1 MNKGKNMSYKPYNK
15 PCKICGSTNQVFF
28 DDEDRKSIFCK
39 NCKHYEDIYAS
50 EELKQLWENEANEK
64 EQAEINAKIQENIN
78 VPKCPTC
85 NSTNIQKIGTGERVA
100 SVAMLGI
107 FSKKINK
114 SFKCKNC
121 GYTW

>member
-1 MNKGKNMSYKPYNK
+1 MRKPYNV
-15 PCKICGSTNQVFF
+15 PCKKCGSTNQTLMIS
-28 DDEDRKSIFCK
+28 DSRKSIFCS
-39 NCKHYEDIYAS
+39 NCNNFEDLYAS
-50 EELKQLWENEANEK
+50 DELKQQWESEAKEK
-64 EQAEINAKIQENIN
+64 EQAEINAKIQANIN

-85 NSTNIQKIGTGERVA
+85 DSTNIQKIGTGERVA

-121 GYTW
+121 GFTW